1 MEHIPVYV
9 IVTVSSFLIVR
20 LQVSRDVSATLFCV
34 FINQESG
41 FHQITPQAC
50 TLKQALGSA
59 RLLRGFQGFVSL

>member
-9 IVTVSSFLIVR
+9 IITVSSFLIVC
-20 LQVSRDVSATLFCV
+20 LQVSRDALATLFRM

-41 FHQITPQAC
+41 FYQITPQAC
-50 TLKQALGSA
+50 TLKQDLGSA